1 MLQFILRRLGLVIPT
16 FIGITLLTFAFV
28 HMIPGDPVMIMA
40 GERGI
45 SPERHAQ
52 LLAEMGLDKPL
63 WQQYAHYIWGVL
75 HGDLGISLKSR
86 IPVWQEFVPRFKAT
100 LELGVCA
107 MIFAVAVG
115 IPVGVLAA
123 VKRGSIFDHTAVGLA
138 LTGYSMPIFWW
149 GMMLIMLVS
158 VQLNLT
164 PVSGRIS
171 DTVFLDDTLPLTGFM
186 LIDTAIWGE
195 QGDFIDALMHMILP
209 AIVLGTIPLAV
220 IVRMTRS
227 SMLEVLG
234 EDYIRTA
241 RAKGLTRMRVIVV
254 HALRNAMLPVVTVIG
269 LQVGTLLAGAILT
282 ETIFSWPGL
291 GRWLIDALQRRD
303 YPVVQGGVLLAPPFW
318 QDGGSLAHLL
328 GTDDVGRD
336 ILSRL
341 MYGARLSLLVG
352 CLVVVLSLILGVVL
366 GLVAG
371 YFGGVVDS
379 IIMRVVDIMLAL
391 PSLLLALVLVAIFG
405 PSIVNA
411 SLALTFV
418 ALPHYVRL
426 TRAAVLVEVN
436 RDYVTA
442 SRVAGAGAM
451 RQMFVNILPNCL
463 APLIVQ
469 ASLGFSNA
477 ILDMAA
483 LGFLGMGAQPPTP
496 EWGTMLSD
504 VLQFA
509 QSAWWVVT
517 FPGVAILLTVL
528 AFNLMG
534 DGLRDALDP
543 KLKQ

>member
-52 LLAEMGLDKPL
+52 LLAELGLDKPM
-63 WQQYAHYIWGVL
+63 WQQYLHYIWGVM

-86 IPVWQEFVPRFKAT
+86 IPVWDEFVPRFKAT

-158 VQLNLT
+158 VHWNLT
-164 PVSGRIS
+164 PVSGRVS
-171 DTVFLDDTLPLTGFM
+171 DMVFLDDTNPLTGFM

-195 QGDFIDALMHMILP
+195 EGNFIDALAHMILP
-209 AIVLGTIPLAV
+209 AMVLGTIPLAV

-241 RAKGLTRMRVIVV
+241 RAKGLTRMRVIIV

-303 YPVVQGGVLLAPPFW
+303 YPVVQGGVLLVA
-318 QDGGSLAHLL
+318 
-328 GTDDVGRD
+328 TMI
-336 ILSRL
+336 ILVN
-341 MYGARLSLLVG
+341 LLVG
-352 CLVVVLSLILGVVL
+352 CLVVVLSLVMGIIL

-371 YFGGVVDS
+371 YFGGLVDN

-405 PSIVNA
+405 PSIGNA
-411 SLALTFV
+411 ALALTFV

-451 RQMFVNILPNCL
+451 RQMFVNIFPNCL

-517 FPGVAILLTVL
+517 FPGLAILLTVL